1 MLPVATYR
9 LQLRGGVTFERVI
22 RDLDAI
28 ALLGISHLYLSP
40 VFTATSGSTHG
51 YDVTRPDEVDPA
63 LGGLDGFRRLAD
75 AARDKGLGVILD
87 IVPNHTAF
95 SLENPWLCDV
105 LRHGTASRYARH
117 FDIDWSAGRLVL
129 PWLPQTLEALRAE
142 GSVQVQQD
150 ADLGAVLAVGALRV
164 PLHGGAEGTLDAVLD
179 RQPWQLIHWE
189 AESDRI
195 THRRFFNITDLICMR
210 VDHDDVFD
218 DMHRLVFDLVDSGH
232 VQGLRIDHVD
242 GLRAPG
248 AYLARL
254 RGRVGADV
262 PVWVEKILVGDEP
275 LPDWPVEGT
284 TGYEHARSFA
294 QVLSPAKGVDALTG
308 LWSDATG
315 RSHDYA
321 AALKAAKRDILRHE
335 LAAEVL
341 RLVEA
346 ASEALSDDIH
356 HDPGPETLRQSVMGM
371 LESMPVYRTYFG
383 ESGVPLAFADQTA
396 ETMRDFVRQHVRPPT
411 TALRLID
418 CVVQAQTPAEGVF
431 RDLFQQTSGAVMAKS
446 AEDTTFYRFIPFPAA
461 CEVGASPDEV
471 VLSGDAFA
479 TRTAAVAPG
488 AMVLTSTHDTK
499 RSEDA
504 RMRLVACA
512 QLSDAVQVLW
522 HDLCASPRVLAA
534 EADGLRKDELWVL
547 MHALLAA
554 WQPAEDVPDLAD
566 RVAAYL
572 EKAMREAKE
581 ITSPSFP
588 DAEAEAPAIA
598 LARDLVG
605 EWQDNLPEA
614 VAALIDRGEGL
625 ALVQLAFKCLS
636 RGVPDIYR
644 GCEGPSFWL
653 TDPDNRMPVDPAQ
666 LAGLEQADG
675 FAGRKYRLTRCLLLL
690 RDKRID
696 DLRGPGA
703 TRLVQ
708 VGRGYSVRRETVS
721 GEICVDI
728 RVDQE
733 PTVHLKA
740 PARQRVRMQA
750 AR

>member
-9 LQLRGGVTFERVI
+9 LQLRNGVTFDRVI
-22 RDLDAI
+22 HDLDAI
-28 ALLGISHLYLSP
+28 ARLGISHLYLSP
-40 VFTATSGSTHG
+40 VFTATTGSTHG
-51 YDVTRPDEVDPA
+51 YDVTRPDAVDPA
-63 LGGLDGFRRLAD
+63 LGGLEGFCRLAD
-75 AARDKGLGVILD
+75 EARGRGLGLILD

-105 LRHGTASRYARH
+105 LRYGAASRYARH
-117 FDIDWSAGRLVL
+117 FDIDWSAGRLAL
-129 PWLPQTLEALRAE
+129 PWLPRTLEALRAE
-142 GSVQVQQD
+142 GAVSVQED
-150 ADLGAVLAVGALRV
+150 AQLGPVLAVADLRV
-164 PLHGGAEGTLDAVLD
+164 PLHGGGEGTLDAVLD

-210 VDHDDVFD
+210 VDRDDVFD
-218 DMHRLVFDLVDSGH
+218 DMHRLVLDLVDSGH
-232 VQGLRIDHVD
+232 VQGLRVDHVD
-242 GLRAPG
+242 GLRVPG

-254 RGRVGADV
+254 RKRVGPDV

-294 QVLSPAKGVDALTG
+294 QVLTPERGAQALTK
-308 LWSDATG
+308 LWADATG
-315 RSHDYA
+315 CSPDYA
-321 AALKAAKRDILRHE
+321 ATLKAAKRDILRHD

-346 ASEALSDDIH
+346 ASAALADDIH

-371 LESMPVYRTYFG
+371 LESMPVYRSYFG
-383 ESGVPLAFADQTA
+383 ESGMAADFADRTA
-396 ETMRDFVRQHVRPPT
+396 ETMREFVRLHVRPPT

-418 CVVQAQTPAEGVF
+418 CVVQAQTPAEIAF

-446 AEDTTFYRFIPFPAA
+446 AEDTTFYRFVPYPAA
-461 CEVGASPDEV
+461 CEVGASPDDVSLNTDE
-471 VLSGDAFA
+471 FA
-479 TRTAAVAPG
+479 RLTAGVAPG

-512 QLSDAVQVLW
+512 QLPDAVQVLW
-522 HDLCASPRVLAA
+522 RDLCAVPRVTEA
-534 EADGLRKDELWVL
+534 ERDGLRKDELWVL
-547 MHALLAA
+547 MHALLSA
-554 WQPAEDVPDLAD
+554 WQPAEDVPDLAE
-566 RVAAYL
+566 RVVAYL
-572 EKAMREAKE
+572 EKAMREAKD

-588 DAEAEAPAIA
+588 DAQAETPALA
-598 LARDLVG
+598 LARDLAR
-605 EWQDNLPEA
+605 EWQTTLPEA
-614 VAALIDRGEGL
+614 AAALIDRGEVL
-625 ALVQLAFKCLS
+625 SLVQLAFKCLS

-653 TDPDNRMPVDPAQ
+653 TDPDNRIPVDPVQ
-666 LAGLEQADG
+666 LSALQHVDG
-675 FAGRKYRLTRCLLLL
+675 FAGRKYRLTRCLLQL
-690 RDKRID
+690 REERIA

-703 TRLVQ
+703 TRVVQ
-708 VGRGYSVRRETVS
+708 ANRCYSVRRETAS
-721 GEICVDI
+721 GEIWVDI
-728 RVDQE
+728 DVDQE
-733 PTVHLKA
+733 PTVLVKPLA
-740 PARQRVRMQA
+740 LQRLRTFA

>member
-9 LQLRGGVTFERVI
+9 VQLRDGVTFDRVMA
-22 RDLDAI
+22 DLDAI
-28 ALLGISHLYLSP
+28 ARLGISHLYLSP

-51 YDVTRPDEVDPA
+51 YDVTQPDQIDPA

-75 AARDKGLGVILD
+75 AAQGKGLGILLD

-105 LRHGTASRYARH
+105 LRHGTGSRYARH

-129 PWLPQTLEALRAE
+129 PWLPRTLDALRAE
-142 GSVQVQQD
+142 GVVQVVQD
-150 ADLGAVLAVGALRV
+150 AQLGAALDVGGLRV
-164 PLHGGAEGTLDAVLD
+164 PLRGAGEGALDAVLD

-210 VDHDDVFD
+210 VDRDDVFD

-232 VQGLRIDHVD
+232 VQGFRIDHVD

-248 AYLARL
+248 AYLSRL
-254 RGRVGADV
+254 RRRIGADV

-294 QVLSPAKGVDALTG
+294 QVLTPAGGVEALAA

-315 RSHDYA
+315 QGSEYA
-321 AALKAAKRDILRHE
+321 VTLKAAKRDILRHE

-346 ASEALSDDIH
+346 ASAALSGDIH

-371 LESMPVYRTYFG
+371 LESMPVYRSYFG
-383 ESGVPLAFADQTA
+383 EEGQSAGFAGQTA

-418 CVVQAQTPAEGVF
+418 CVVQAQTPAEAVF

-446 AEDTTFYRFIPFPAA
+446 AEDTTFYRFVPYPAA
-461 CEVGASPDEV
+461 CEVGASPDDV
-471 VLSGDAFA
+471 VLSPDAFA
-479 TRTAAVAPG
+479 RLTAGVAPG

-512 QLSDAVQVLW
+512 QMPDAVHVLW
-522 HDLCASPRVLAA
+522 RDLCALPRVAAA
-534 EADGLRKDELWVL
+534 EAEGLRKDELWVL

-554 WQPAEDVPDLAD
+554 WLPADKAPDLAD
-566 RVAAYL
+566 RVAAYM

-588 DAEAEAPAIA
+588 DAGAEAPAVA
-598 LARDLVG
+598 LARDMAA
-605 EWQDNLPEA
+605 EWQASLPEA
-614 VAALIDRGEGL
+614 AAALIDRGEDL
-625 ALVQLAFKCLS
+625 SLVQLAFKCLS

-666 LAGLEQADG
+666 LAALEFDDG
-675 FAGRKYRLTRCLLLL
+675 FAGRKYRLTRCLLAL
-690 RDKRID
+690 RDKRSA

-708 VGRGYSVRRETVS
+708 SHGRYSVRRETAS

-733 PTVHLKA
+733 PTVYLKG
-740 PARQRVRMQA
+740 PARKRARSQA
-750 AR
+750 AG